1 MRVVALGVLA
11 ALTALPLAFGCSGN
25 DQRGEARPE
34 ASRQQD
40 ARAES
45 RGRTSGSDRR
55 PSGCPVTP
63 PNHEIPPGQEDNP
76 GADTAAYYGNGQ
88 LWTVLPERSIIRE
101 APRGDGSIRE
111 KFPWWRGVRG
121 PLTITGRRLN
131 GPGPRLRARVPE
143 GYGATG
149 FQSSGIIFP
158 SEGCW
163 RVTGTVGEA
172 NLTFVTLVLK
182 A

>member
-1 MRVVALGVLA
+1 MRVAALGVVT
-11 ALTALPLAFGCSGN
+11 ALTALPLAVGCSGN
-25 DQRGEARPE
+25 DQRGDARPE
-34 ASRQQD
+34 ASGQQD

-45 RGRTSGSDRR
+45 RGRASGSDRNR
-55 PSGCPVTP
+55 CPVTP
-63 PNHEIPPGQEDNP
+63 PNHDIPPGQEDNP
-76 GADTAAYYGNGQ
+76 GADTAGYYGNGE
-88 LWTVLPERSIIRE
+88 LWTVLPAKGIIRE
-101 APRGDGSIRE
+101 APRGDGSVRA

-121 PLTITGRRLN
+121 PLTVTGHRLN

-149 FQSSGIIFP
+149 FQASGIIFP

-163 RVTGTVGEA
+163 KVTGTVGEA